1 MMPLNVKASSVMLLC
16 MNVDKICKENKVM
29 THILYIYQ
37 SLRVE
42 QPKMTMIG
50 FHNYWTFDPN
60 RKEHCVQQHY
70 LLNTAITDCD
80 ECTPYIYVS
89 ISKKGHNSVTLGP
102 GLTNIMTC
110 RSTHHRELM

>member
-60 RKEHCVQQHY
+60 RKKHCVQQHY
-70 LLNTAITDCD
+70 LLNTAINDCD
-80 ECTPYIYVS
+80 ECTPIP
-89 ISKKGHNSVTLGP
+89 TF
-102 GLTNIMTC
+102 
-110 RSTHHRELM
+110 HRK